1 MQVENVAGSARADV
15 ALGSVALARVID
27 EVRVGEMRST
37 MGAYNRTYNRH
48 NR

>member
-1 MQVENVAGSARADV
+1 MQVERVGVATRADV
-15 ALGSVALARVID
+15 PLGSAALARVIE
-27 EVRVGEMRST
+27 EVRTGEARST

>member
-1 MQVENVAGSARADV
+1 MHVDKSASAERADV
-15 ALGSVALARVID
+15 SLGSAALARVIA
-27 EVRVGEMRST
+27 EVRTGEVQAT